1 MIKAKMELFRK
12 IGHDCKRLVFITI
25 AHLFGLCVCC
35 FLSAV
40 MLIHGFPKNSCPS
53 RDFILGGSATA
64 IFVLKSKSAMP
75 ESVHSCPT
83 SFGDVVQFWLL
94 EFYNN
99 EATLKPQLVTSWT
112 VSKYCFISCF
122 CSI

>member
-1 MIKAKMELFRK
+1 MDFQ
-12 IGHDCKRLVFITI
+12 
-25 AHLFGLCVCC
+25 
-35 FLSAV
+35 
-40 MLIHGFPKNSCPS
+40 KNSCPS
-53 RDFILGGSATA
+53 PEFILGGSATA

-99 EATLKPQLVTSWT
+99 EATLKPTTSHFLVRLQILLHPLLLLNLTQLLSNVFPSPFSSERWAKKN
-112 VSKYCFISCF
+112 SKTAILHPPEL
-122 CSI
+122 